1 MPAEAADVLV
11 VGAGPVGLTAAH
23 ELARRGV
30 RVRLVDAAP
39 APARTSRAVAVHPRT
54 LETLDQMGTLG
65 PLLREGRRN
74 RAFTMHAGGRRLV
87 RLEADYAT
95 MPTRHP
101 YTLIVEQTRTEAVL
115 RAAVA
120 RLGVDVEQGVALT
133 GFDQD
138 PTGVQAV
145 LRHGD
150 GREEQCAVPW
160 LIGCDGG
167 HSTVRKRLGLPL
179 VGDSRDTW
187 MLADAQVDTDLPQDS
202 IHWVHTGGQALM
214 MVPYAREGRWRLL
227 DTAPG
232 PDGADGAA
240 ERLSARL
247 SAGLGRPVRVGEPE
261 WTSVFTFQQR
271 MVPRMREGRVFVA
284 GDAAHV
290 HSPASGQGMNTGIQ
304 EAYNLAWKLA
314 LVHHGHAAPALLDTY
329 GEERVPVGRALLG
342 STRTA
347 TFLVQL
353 KNALASVA
361 LPAVFGVVRT
371 VPPLRRAV
379 QRKVLGGISGLRLH
393 YARSSLTV
401 GGGPEPVPIAAPV
414 DVPVM
419 VPRRPGVPA
428 PGERAA
434 MAAVAAP
441 ALAAELRDVRCTL
454 LFVPGGHGPRA
465 GCVRTAAEAAVRHG
479 DRLSVRTVGPG
490 PGPAPLAD
498 PDGALR
504 AALGLG
510 AGGWA
515 LIRPDGYL
523 AARGDLLSP
532 SSLEEAL
539 RVLHLAPA
547 RPAAVLERDS
557 SARRAERDTVGA
569 SVGVPAATTHR
580 KPPTPEPTSETRM
593 QRDVR

>member
-23 ELARRGV
+23 ELARRGM

-54 LETLDQMGTLG
+54 LEILDQMGTLG
-65 PLLREGRRN
+65 PLLREGRPN

-101 YTLIVEQTRTEAVL
+101 YSLIVEQTRTEAVL

-120 RLGVDVEQGVALT
+120 RLGVDAEQGVALT
-133 GFDQD
+133 GFEQD
-138 PTGVQAV
+138 PTGVRAV

-150 GREEQCAVPW
+150 GREEECTVPW

-214 MVPYAREGRWRLL
+214 MVPYAREGHWRLL

-240 ERLSARL
+240 ERLSALL

-290 HSPASGQGMNTGIQ
+290 HSPASGQGMNTGVQ

-361 LPAVFGVVRT
+361 LPAVFGVVRN

-401 GGGPEPVPIAAPV
+401 DGGPQPVPVAAPV
-414 DVPVM
+414 DAPVM

-454 LFVPGGHGPRA
+454 LFVPGGHGPGA
-465 GCVRTAAEAAVRHG
+465 GCVRTAREAAARHG
-479 DRLSVRTVGPG
+479 DWLSVRTVGPG

-498 PDGALR
+498 PDGALP

-532 SSLEEAL
+532 ASLEEAL
-539 RVLHLAPA
+539 RALHVSPA
-547 RPAAVLERDS
+547 RPAALLERDS

-569 SVGVPAATTHR
+569 TTGVPAATTHR
-580 KPPTPEPTSETRM
+580 KSPTSEMRM

>member
-23 ELARRGV
+23 ELARRGM

-65 PLLREGRRN
+65 PLLREGRPN

-101 YTLIVEQTRTEAVL
+101 YSLIVEQTRTEAVL

-133 GFDQD
+133 GFEQD
-138 PTGVQAV
+138 PTGVRAA

-150 GREEQCAVPW
+150 GREEECTVPW

-214 MVPYAREGRWRLL
+214 MVPYAREGHWRLL

-240 ERLSARL
+240 ERLSALL

-290 HSPASGQGMNTGIQ
+290 HSPASGQGMNTGVQ

-361 LPAVFGVVRT
+361 LPGRVR
-371 VPPLRRAV
+371 RRP
-379 QRKVLGGISGLRLH
+379 QR
-393 YARSSLTV
+393 
-401 GGGPEPVPIAAPV
+401 AAAA
-414 DVPVM
+414 
-419 VPRRPGVPA
+419 PRRPAQGARRHLRAQTALRPQLADRGRRPA
-428 PGERAA
+428 AGAGRGARRRPRHG
-434 MAAVAAP
+434 AAP
-441 ALAAELRDVRCTL
+441 AGRAR
-454 LFVPGGHGPRA
+454 PGRTRRHGGRRGARPRR
-465 GCVRTAAEAAVRHG
+465 RTAGRALHAAVRPRRPRSRR
-479 DRLSVRTVGPG
+479 RLCAHGPG
-490 PGPAPLAD
+490 G
-498 PDGALR
+498 R
-504 AALGLG
+504 
-510 AGGWA
+510 
-515 LIRPDGYL
+515 R
-523 AARGDLLSP
+523 
-532 SSLEEAL
+532 
-539 RVLHLAPA
+539 PA
-547 RPAAVLERDS
+547 R
-557 SARRAERDTVGA
+557 
-569 SVGVPAATTHR
+569 
-580 KPPTPEPTSETRM
+580 
-593 QRDVR
+593 

>member
-1 MPAEAADVLV
+1 MSAEPPADVLV

-23 ELARRGV
+23 ELARRGL
-30 RVRLVDAAP
+30 RVRLVDAAA

-54 LETLDQMGTLG
+54 LETLDQMGTVG
-65 PLLREGRRN
+65 PLLREGREN
-74 RAFTMHAGGRRLV
+74 RAFTMYAGGSRLV

-95 MPTRHP
+95 MPTRYP
-101 YTLIVEQTRTEAVL
+101 YTLVVEQTRTEAVL

-120 RLGVDVEQGVALT
+120 RLGVDVEWGVALT
-133 GFDQD
+133 GFEQD
-138 PTGVQAV
+138 ATGVRAV

-150 GREEQCAVPW
+150 GREEEFAAHW
-160 LIGCDGG
+160 LVGCDGG

-187 MLADAQVDTDLPQDS
+187 MLADAPVDTDLPQDS
-202 IHWVHTGGQALM
+202 IYWVHTGGQALM
-214 MVPYAREGRWRLL
+214 MVPYAREGHWRLL

-232 PDGADGAA
+232 PDGADGAR

-314 LVHHGHAAPALLDTY
+314 LVHRGHAAHTLLDSY

-353 KNALASVA
+353 KNALAAVA
-361 LPAVFGVVRT
+361 LPVVFGVVRN
-371 VPPLRRAV
+371 VPPLRRAI

-393 YARSSLTV
+393 YAAGSLTT
-401 GGGPEPVPIAAPV
+401 GGGPEPVPLAAPV
-414 DVPVM
+414 DAPVM

-454 LFVPGGHGPRA
+454 LFVPGGHGPDAR
-465 GCVRTAAEAAVRHG
+465 CVRTAAGAAARHG
-479 DRLSVRTVGPG
+479 AWLSVRTVGPG

-498 PDGALR
+498 PGGALR
-504 AALGLG
+504 AALRLG

-523 AARGDLLSP
+523 AARGDLLTP
-532 SSLEEAL
+532 AALEEAL
-539 RVLHLAPA
+539 RALHVRPA
-547 RPAAVLERDS
+547 TGPAAVLERDS
-557 SARRAERDTVGA
+557 STRRAERDTVGA
-569 SVGVPAATTHR
+569 SVGVPTAMTTGNHRHR
-580 KPPTPEPTSETRM
+580 K
-593 QRDVR
+593 